1 MAGTRKL
8 SIEILGNAKGAIGAL
23 DDVGSKASAL
33 GGKLVDFGKK
43 AALGI
48 AAATAGAA
56 VIAKGLIDSAS
67 DLEEVAAKT
76 SVIFGDANDQVTKF
90 AEGAAKTLGQSKT
103 AALTAASTFGVFGK
117 AAGLT
122 GKDLGAFSTDLV
134 ALASDMASFANTSP
148 EEAAEALGAALR
160 GESEPIRKY
169 GVMLDDAAL
178 KAEALAM
185 GIYSGKGPLTTQQKV
200 LAAQAAIFKQTS
212 DAQGD
217 FLRTSDGVANQQRIL
232 AAEFENV
239 KASLGKA
246 LIPAFGA
253 ALGFI
258 TNKVIPIFSSLASI
272 IEKDGLSGV
281 IEKVK
286 EKLPEIKEAFIKYAN
301 AAWQWIQDAVPPAI
315 KAFADAYYAYLQWL
329 KNTGLPLIVN
339 ALSTA
344 SKALWEW
351 IQKAAPP
358 ALKRLGELIGDLAN
372 WLLDEGLPMMV
383 EKLIELGNAL
393 VAWIKPQIVP
403 ALKAL
408 GDLLLAILDWV
419 VNEAVPKLGAQAVK
433 LVDALLS
440 WTAQLLPEAVK
451 GLGGFVVDLVKKLPG
466 LFVTLVAKLG
476 SIGGELGGSLVDGL
490 VEALKGLAK
499 GGLNIGKDFAN
510 GIIGFINTQ
519 VIDKLNALLDFQIG
533 LPFGKKF
540 TVNPPDLPGIPE
552 LASGGIVTGPTVA
565 LIGESGA
572 EAVIPLSRGAQ
583 YGVGTGGGGI
593 NITVNAGL
601 GADGKNIGELIVR
614 EINKFARSGG
624 TRLDSRIL

>member
-8 SIEILGNAKGAIGAL
+8 SIEILGNAKGALGAL
-23 DDVGSKASAL
+23 DDVGSKAGDL

-76 SVIFGDANDQVTKF
+76 SVIFGDANDEVTKF

-122 GKDLGAFSTDLV
+122 GDDLGTFSTDLV

-178 KAEALAM
+178 KAEAMAM
-185 GIYSGKGPLTTQQKV
+185 GIYDGKGALTTQQKV

-217 FLRTSDGVANQQRIL
+217 FARTSDGVANQQRIM
-232 AAEFENV
+232 AAQFENV

-246 LIPAFGA
+246 LIPAFSA

-301 AAWQWIQDAVPPAI
+301 AAWEWIQDSVPPAI

-339 ALSTA
+339 ALGTA

-351 IQKAAPP
+351 IKEAAPP
-358 ALKRLGELIGDLAN
+358 ALQRLGELIGDLAN

-383 EKLIELGNAL
+383 EKLIKLGDAL
-393 VAWIKPQIVP
+393 VEWIQPQIMP

-408 GDLLLAILDWV
+408 GDFLLVILDWV
-419 VNEAVPKLGAQAVK
+419 VTEAVPKLAAQAVK
-433 LVDALLS
+433 LVGALTG
-440 WTAQLLPEAVK
+440 WVAKLLPEVLF
-451 GLGGFVVDLVKKLPG
+451 GLGGFVVDLVKKIPG
-466 LFVTLVAKLG
+466 LFVSLVSTMWDVGTSLG
-476 SIGGELGGSLVDGL
+476 GALLDAVVDALRGIGSKSMELGKSFG
-490 VEALKGLAK
+490 
-499 GGLNIGKDFAN
+499 N
-510 GIIGFINTQ
+510 GIIRFINKN
-519 VIDKLNALLDFQIG
+519 IIKKINDLLEFEISA
-533 LPFGKKF
+533 FGMTY
-540 TVNPPDLPGIPE
+540 TVNPPDLPPIPE
-552 LASGGIVTGPTVA
+552 LAAGGIVRSPTLA
-565 LIGESGA
+565 LIGEAGP

-583 YGVGTGGGGI
+583 YGVGTGGGG
-593 NITVNAGL
+593 NTITVNVNG
-601 GADGKNIGELIVR
+601 GDPNSIVR
-614 EINKFARSGG
+614 ALQQYVRDRGALPFAVNSSAFRG
-624 TRLDSRIL
+624 

>member
-1 MAGTRKL
+1 MAGTRRL
-8 SIEILGNAKGAIGAL
+8 SIEILGNAKGALGAL
-23 DDVGSKASAL
+23 DDVGSKAGDL

-67 DLEEVAAKT
+67 DLEEVASKT
-76 SVIFGDANDQVTKF
+76 AVIFGDANDQVTKF
-90 AEGAAKTLGQSKT
+90 AENAAKTLGQSKT

-122 GKDLGAFSTDLV
+122 GDDLGTFSTDLT
-134 ALASDMASFANTSP
+134 ALASDLASFANTSP
-148 EEAAEALGAALR
+148 EEAAQALGAALR

-185 GIYSGKGPLTTQQKV
+185 GIYSGKGPLTQQQKI
-200 LAAQAAIFKQTS
+200 LASQSAIFKQTS

-246 LIPAFGA
+246 LIPAFSA
-253 ALGFI
+253 ALGFV

-272 IEKDGLSGV
+272 FEKDGLAGV

-286 EKLPEIKEAFIKYAN
+286 EKLPELRDAFIGYAS
-301 AAWQWIQDAVPPAI
+301 AAWEWIKDAYPPAL
-315 KAFADAYYAYLQWL
+315 AALLNFVYQVGQWFL
-329 KNTGLPLIVN
+329 NTGLPFIAEQLGKG
-339 ALSTA
+339 A
-344 SKALWEW
+344 SALWEW

-358 ALKRLGELIGDLAN
+358 ALQRLGELIADLAN

-419 VNEAVPKLGAQAVK
+419 VTEAIPKLGAQAVK
-433 LVDALLS
+433 LVGALLS

-466 LFVTLVAKLG
+466 LFVSLVSTMASLG
-476 SIGGELGGSLVDGL
+476 TDLGGKLISSL
-490 VEALKGLAK
+490 VEALKGLGSNAVDV
-499 GGLNIGKDFAN
+499 GRSFAN
-510 GIIGFINTQ
+510 GIVRFINAN
-519 VIDKLNALLDFQIG
+519 VINKINDLLEFEIG

-552 LASGGIVTGPTVA
+552 LASGGIVTRPTLA
-565 LIGESGA
+565 LIGESGS

-583 YGVGTGGGGI
+583 YGVGTGNGM
-593 NITVNAGL
+593 NIIVNVAGSVTTERQL
-601 GADGKNIGELIVR
+601 VEQIRVGLLKSQ
-614 EINKFARSGG
+614 KSG
-624 TRLDSRIL
+624 RAMVL

>member
-1 MAGTRKL
+1 MAGTRRL
-8 SIEILGNAKGAIGAL
+8 SIEILGNAKGALGAL
-23 DDVGSKASAL
+23 DDVGSKAGDL

-67 DLEEVAAKT
+67 DLEEVSSKT
-76 SVIFGDANDQVTKF
+76 AVIFGDANDQIVKF

-122 GKDLGAFSTDLV
+122 GNDLGTFSTDLT
-134 ALASDMASFANTSP
+134 ALASDLASFANTSP
-148 EEAAEALGAALR
+148 EEAALALGAALR

-185 GIYSGKGPLTTQQKV
+185 GIYDGEGPLKTQQKI
-200 LAAQAAIFKQTS
+200 LAAQSAIFKQTS

-217 FLRTSDGVANQQRIL
+217 FLRTSDGVANQQRIM

-246 LIPAFGA
+246 LIPAFSA

-272 IEKDGLSGV
+272 IEKDGLAGV

-286 EKLPEIKEAFIKYAN
+286 EKLPELRDAFVKYAS
-301 AAWQWIQDAVPPAI
+301 AAWEWIKDAYPPAL
-315 KAFADAYYAYLQWL
+315 KAMLGFVYDIGQWFL
-329 KNTGLPLIVN
+329 KTGLPFIAEKLGEG
-339 ALSTA
+339 A
-344 SKALWEW
+344 KALWEW

-358 ALKRLGELIGDLAN
+358 ALQRLGELIGDLAN
-372 WLLDEGLPMMV
+372 WLIDEGLPMMV
-383 EKLIELGNAL
+383 EKLIALGDAL
-393 VAWIKPQIVP
+393 VSWIKPQIVP

-408 GDLLLAILDWV
+408 GDLLLVILDWV
-419 VNEAVPKLGAQAVK
+419 VTEAVPKLGAQAVK
-433 LVDALLS
+433 LIGALLG

-466 LFVTLVAKLG
+466 LFVSLVSTMASLG
-476 SIGGELGGSLVDGL
+476 TDLGGKLISSL
-490 VEALKGLAK
+490 VEALKGLGSNAVDV
-499 GGLNIGKDFAN
+499 GRSFAN
-510 GIIGFINTQ
+510 GIVKFINAN
-519 VIDKLNALLDFQIG
+519 VINKINDLLEFEIG

-540 TVNPPDLPGIPE
+540 TVNPPDLPPIPE
-552 LASGGIVTGPTVA
+552 LASGGIVTRPTLA
-565 LIGESGA
+565 LIGESGS

-583 YGVGTGGGGI
+583 YGVGAGGGTTNIVI
-593 NITVNAGL
+593 NMPPGSNGDDVVLALQNYQRRNGTVP
-601 GADGKNIGELIVR
+601 
-614 EINKFARSGG
+614 IN
-624 TRLDSRIL
+624 TRTI

>member
-90 AEGAAKTLGQSKT
+90 AEGAAKSLGQSKT

-122 GKDLGAFSTDLV
+122 GNDLGAFSTDLV
-134 ALASDMASFANTSP
+134 ALASDMASFANTTP

-200 LAAQAAIFKQTS
+200 LAANAAILKQTG

-217 FLRTSDGVANQQRIL
+217 FARTSDGVANQQRIL

-239 KASLGKA
+239 KAALGTA
-246 LIPAFGA
+246 LLPAFGA
-253 ALGFI
+253 VLSFI
-258 TNKVIPIFSSLASI
+258 TGKVIPIFSSLASI
-272 IEKDGLSGV
+272 IEKDGLAGV
-281 IEKVK
+281 IKKVK
-286 EKLPEIKEAFIKYAN
+286 EKLPELRDAFVKYAS
-301 AAWQWIQDAVPPAI
+301 AAWEWIQKAVPPAL
-315 KAFADAYYAYLQWL
+315 KALLGFIYDLGQWL
-329 KNTGLPLIVN
+329 LKTGLPFIAEKLGEG
-339 ALSTA
+339 A
-344 SKALWEW
+344 KALWKW
-351 IQKAAPP
+351 IEKAAPP

-383 EKLIELGNAL
+383 DKLIELGDAL
-393 VAWIKPQIVP
+393 VEWIGPQIVP
-403 ALKAL
+403 ALEAL
-408 GDLLLAILDWV
+408 GDFLLDILEWIIT
-419 VNEAVPKLGAQAVK
+419 EAVPKLGEQAVK
-433 LVDALLS
+433 LGEALLE
-440 WTAQLLPEAVK
+440 WVADLLPEAAK
-451 GLGGFVVDLVKKLPG
+451 GLGKFVLDLVKKLPG
-466 LFVTLVAKLG
+466 LFVDLVEEMADLG
-476 SIGGELGGSLVDGL
+476 TDLGGSLIDAL

-519 VIDKLNALLDFQIG
+519 VIDKLNDLLEFQIG
-533 LPFGKKF
+533 LPFGRKF
-540 TVNPPDLPGIPE
+540 DINPPDLPGIPE
-552 LASGGIVTGPTVA
+552 LKNGGITTGPTLA
-565 LIGESGA
+565 LIGEAGP
-572 EAVIPLSRGAQ
+572 EAVIPLSRGAK
-583 YGVGTGGGGI
+583 YGVGPAGSGGPVV
-593 NITVNAGL
+593 NITVTSADPQEVVKALQRYTRNFGRLPAG
-601 GADGKNIGELIVR
+601 IV
-614 EINKFARSGG
+614 
-624 TRLDSRIL
+624 

>member
-8 SIEILGNAKGAIGAL
+8 SIEILGNAKGALGAL
-23 DDVGSKASAL
+23 DDVGSKAGEL

-76 SVIFGDANDQVTKF
+76 SVIFGDANDEVTKF

-122 GKDLGAFSTDLV
+122 GDDLGTFSTDLV

-160 GESEPIRKY
+160 GEAEPIRKY

-185 GIYSGKGPLTTQQKV
+185 GIYDGKGPLTTQQKV

-217 FLRTSDGVANQQRIL
+217 FARTSDGVANQQRIL

-246 LIPAFGA
+246 LIPAFSA

-272 IEKDGLSGV
+272 LEKDGLSGV

-286 EKLPEIKEAFIKYAN
+286 EKLPELRDAFIKYAS
-301 AAWQWIQDAVPPAI
+301 AAWEWIKDAIPPAL
-315 KAFADAYYAYLQWL
+315 KALADFAYDVGQWL
-329 KNTGLPLIVN
+329 LNTGLPFVAEQIGKG
-339 ALSTA
+339 A
-344 SKALWEW
+344 SALWDW
-351 IQKAAPP
+351 IKEAAPP
-358 ALKRLGELIGDLAN
+358 ALERLGELIAQLAN
-372 WLLDEGLPMMV
+372 WLLDEGLPMLV
-383 EKLIELGNAL
+383 EKLVELGNAF
-393 VAWIKPQIVP
+393 VEWIKPNIVP
-403 ALKAL
+403 MLEKL
-408 GDLLLAILDWV
+408 GELLLAIVDWIV
-419 VNEAVPKLGAQAVK
+419 TEAVPKIAAQAVK
-433 LVDALLS
+433 LVGALLG
-440 WTAQLLPEAVK
+440 WVAQLLPEAVE
-451 GLGGFVVDLVKKLPG
+451 GLGKFVVELVKKIPG
-466 LFVTLVAKLG
+466 LFVSLVSTMWDVG
-476 SIGGELGGSLVDGL
+476 TSLGGALLDAVVD
-490 VEALKGLAK
+490 ALKG
-499 GGLNIGKDFAN
+499 IGSKSMELGKSFGN
-510 GIIGFINTQ
+510 GIIRFINKN
-519 VIDKLNALLDFQIG
+519 IIKKINDLLEFEISA
-533 LPFGKKF
+533 FGMTY
-540 TVNPPDLPGIPE
+540 TVNPPDLPPIPE
-552 LASGGIVTGPTVA
+552 LASGGIVRSPTLA
-565 LIGESGA
+565 LIGESGP

-583 YGVGTGGGGI
+583 YGVGANGGG
-593 NITVNAGL
+593 NTITVNVNG
-601 GADGKNIGELIVR
+601 GDPNSIVR
-614 EINKFARSGG
+614 ALQQYVRQSGPVPVN
-624 TRLDSRIL
+624 TRAM

>member
-8 SIEILGNAKGAIGAL
+8 SIEILGNAKGALGAL
-23 DDVGSKASAL
+23 DDVGSKASDL

-67 DLEEVAAKT
+67 DLEEVSSKT
-76 SVIFGDANDQVTKF
+76 AVIFGDANDQIVKF

-122 GKDLGAFSTDLV
+122 GDDLGTFSTDLT
-134 ALASDMASFANTSP
+134 ALASDLASFANTSP
-148 EEAAEALGAALR
+148 EEAALALGAALR

-185 GIYSGKGPLTTQQKV
+185 GIYDGEGPLKTQQKI
-200 LAAQAAIFKQTS
+200 LAAQSAIFKQTS

-217 FLRTSDGVANQQRIL
+217 FLRTSDGVANQQRIM

-246 LIPAFGA
+246 LIPAFSA

-286 EKLPEIKEAFIKYAN
+286 EKLPELQKAFVKYAS
-301 AAWQWIQDAVPPAI
+301 AAFEWIKDAYPPAL
-315 KAFADAYYAYLQWL
+315 KAILGFVYDIGQWFL
-329 KNTGLPLIVN
+329 NTGLPFIAN
-339 ALSTA
+339 ALSAGA
-344 SKALWEW
+344 SALWEW

-383 EKLIELGNAL
+383 DKLIQFGNAF
-393 VAWIKPQIVP
+393 VDWIKPLIVP
-403 ALKAL
+403 MLQKL
-408 GDLLLAILDWV
+408 GELTATILTWIVTD
-419 VNEAVPKLGAQAVK
+419 AVPKLAAQAYKLGGALLGWLVDLLPQAVIGIGK
-433 LVDALLS
+433 FVAELVPKIPGLFFSLIATMVSLGGRLGGDLVTALVDAL
-440 WTAQLLPEAVK
+440 K
-451 GLGGFVVDLVKKLPG
+451 GLG
-466 LFVTLVAKLG
+466 
-476 SIGGELGGSLVDGL
+476 S
-490 VEALKGLAK
+490 KGLD
-499 GGLNIGKDFAN
+499 IGKSFAN
-510 GIIGFINTQ
+510 AIIRFINNN
-519 VIDKLNALLDFQIG
+519 VIKKINDLLDFEIG

-540 TVNPPDLPGIPE
+540 TVNPPDLPPIPE
-552 LASGGIVTGPTVA
+552 LASGGITTGPTLA
-565 LIGESGA
+565 LIGESGP
-572 EAVIPLSRGAQ
+572 EAVVPLSRANEFGL
-583 YGVGTGGGGI
+583 GGGSGI

>member
-8 SIEILGNAKGAIGAL
+8 SIEILGNAKGALGAL
-23 DDVGSKASAL
+23 DDVGSKAGDL

-76 SVIFGDANDQVTKF
+76 SVIFGDANDEVTKF

-122 GKDLGAFSTDLV
+122 GKDLGTFSTDLV
-134 ALASDMASFANTSP
+134 SLASDMASFANTSP

-160 GESEPIRKY
+160 GEAEPIRKY

-185 GIYSGKGPLTTQQKV
+185 GIYDGKGPLTTQQKV

-217 FLRTSDGVANQQRIL
+217 FARTSDGVANQQRIL

-239 KASLGKA
+239 KAKLGTA
-246 LIPAFGA
+246 LIPAFSA
-253 ALGFI
+253 VLGFI

-286 EKLPEIKEAFIKYAN
+286 EKLPELRDAFIKYATV
-301 AAWQWIQDAVPPAI
+301 AWEWIKDAVPPAL
-315 KAFADAYYAYLQWL
+315 KALADFAYDVGQWL
-329 KNTGLPLIVN
+329 LNTGLPWVAEKLGEGAN
-339 ALSTA
+339 AL
-344 SKALWEW
+344 WDW
-351 IQKAAPP
+351 IKEAAPP
-358 ALKRLGELIGDLAN
+358 ALERLGELIGDLAN
-372 WLLDEGLPMMV
+372 WLLDEGLPMLV
-383 EKLIELGNAL
+383 DKLIELGDAF
-393 VAWIKPQIVP
+393 VEWIKPNIVP
-403 ALKAL
+403 MLEKL
-408 GDLLLAILDWV
+408 GDLLLAIVDWIV
-419 VNEAVPKLGAQAVK
+419 TEAVPKLGEQAVK
-433 LVDALLS
+433 LGGALLE
-440 WTAQLLPEAVK
+440 WVADMLPEAVE
-451 GLGGFVVDLVKKLPG
+451 GLGKFVLDLVKKIPG
-466 LFVTLVAKLG
+466 LFVDLVTAMADLG
-476 SIGGELGGSLVDGL
+476 ADLGGKLLGALVD
-490 VEALKGLAK
+490 ALKGLGEK
-499 GGLNIGKDFAN
+499 GLTVGKSFAN
-510 GIIGFINTQ
+510 GIIRFINNN
-519 VIDKLNALLDFQIG
+519 VIKKINDLLDFTISVG
-533 LPFGKKF
+533 PVSYR
-540 TVNPPDLPGIPE
+540 VNPPDIPGIPE
-552 LASGGIVTGPTVA
+552 LASGGIATGPTLA
-565 LIGESGA
+565 LIGESGP

-583 YGVGTGGGGI
+583 YGVGTGGGG
-593 NITVNAGL
+593 NTITVNVNG
-601 GADGKNIGELIVR
+601 GDPNSIVR
-614 EINKFARSGG
+614 ALQQYVRQSGPVPVN
-624 TRLDSRIL
+624 TRAM

>member
-1 MAGTRKL
+1 MAGTRRL
-8 SIEILGNAKGAIGAL
+8 SIEILGNAKGALGAL
-23 DDVGSKASAL
+23 DDVGSKAGDL

-67 DLEEVAAKT
+67 DLEEVASKT
-76 SVIFGDANDQVTKF
+76 AVIFGDANDQVAKF

-122 GKDLGAFSTDLV
+122 GEDLGTFSTDLT
-134 ALASDMASFANTSP
+134 ALASDLASFANTSP
-148 EEAAEALGAALR
+148 EEAAQALGAALR

-178 KAEALAM
+178 KAEAMAM
-185 GIYSGKGPLTTQQKV
+185 GIYSGKGPLTQQQKI
-200 LAAQAAIFKQTS
+200 LASQSAIFKQTS

-246 LIPAFGA
+246 LIPAFSA
-253 ALGFI
+253 ALGFV

-272 IEKDGLSGV
+272 FEKDGLSGV

-286 EKLPEIKEAFIKYAN
+286 EKLPALRDAFIGYASAAWEWIKEAY
-301 AAWQWIQDAVPPAI
+301 PPAL
-315 KAFADAYYAYLQWL
+315 KALLNFVYQVGQWFL
-329 KNTGLPLIVN
+329 NTGLPFIAEQLGKG
-339 ALSTA
+339 A
-344 SKALWEW
+344 SALWEW

-358 ALKRLGELIGDLAN
+358 ALQRLGELIADLAN
-372 WLLDEGLPMMV
+372 WLLDEGLPMLV

-419 VNEAVPKLGAQAVK
+419 VTEAIPKLGAQAVK
-433 LVDALLS
+433 LVGALLS

-466 LFVTLVAKLG
+466 LFVSLVSTMASLG
-476 SIGGELGGSLVDGL
+476 TDLGGKLISSL
-490 VEALKGLAK
+490 VEALKGLGSNAVDV
-499 GGLNIGKDFAN
+499 GRSFAN
-510 GIIGFINTQ
+510 GIVRFINAN
-519 VIDKLNALLDFQIG
+519 VINKLNDLLEFEIG

-552 LASGGIVTGPTVA
+552 LASGGIVTRPTLA
-565 LIGESGA
+565 LIGESGS

-583 YGVGTGGGGI
+583 YGVGTGNGM
-593 NITVNAGL
+593 NIIVNVAGSVTTERQL
-601 GADGKNIGELIVR
+601 VEQIRVGLLKSQ
-614 EINKFARSGG
+614 KSG
-624 TRLDSRIL
+624 RAMVL

>member
-8 SIEILGNAKGAIGAL
+8 SIEILGNAKGALGAL
-23 DDVGSKASAL
+23 DDVGSKASDL

-76 SVIFGDANDQVTKF
+76 SVIFGDANDEVTKF

-122 GKDLGAFSTDLV
+122 GKDLGTFSTDLV
-134 ALASDMASFANTSP
+134 SLASDMASFANTTP

-217 FLRTSDGVANQQRIL
+217 FLRTSDGVANQQRIM

-246 LIPAFGA
+246 LIPAFSA

-272 IEKDGLSGV
+272 IEKDGLAGV

-286 EKLPEIKEAFIKYAN
+286 EKLPELRDAFVKYAS
-301 AAWQWIQDAVPPAI
+301 AAWEWIKDAYPPAL
-315 KAFADAYYAYLQWL
+315 KALLGFIYDLGQWL
-329 KNTGLPLIVN
+329 LNTGLPFIAEKLGEG
-339 ALSTA
+339 A
-344 SKALWEW
+344 KALWEW

-358 ALKRLGELIGDLAN
+358 ALQRLGELIGDLAN
-372 WLLDEGLPMMV
+372 WLLDEGLPMLV
-383 EKLIELGNAL
+383 DKLIQFGNAF
-393 VAWIKPQIVP
+393 VDWIKPLIVP
-403 ALKAL
+403 MLQKL
-408 GDLLLAILDWV
+408 GELVATILTWIVTD
-419 VNEAVPKLGAQAVK
+419 AVPKLAAQAYK
-433 LVDALLS
+433 IGGALLG
-440 WTAQLLPEAVK
+440 WLADLLPQAVIGIGK
-451 GLGGFVVDLVKKLPG
+451 FVAELVPKIPG
-466 LFVTLVAKLG
+466 LFFSLIASMV
-476 SIGGELGGSLVDGL
+476 SLGGRLGGDLVSALVD
-490 VEALKGLAK
+490 ALKGLAK
-499 GGLNIGKDFAN
+499 GGLGIGKDFAN
-510 GIIGFINTQ
+510 AIIRFINDN
-519 VIDKLNALLDFQIG
+519 VIKKINDLLEFEIG

-540 TVNPPDLPGIPE
+540 TVNPPDLPPIPE
-552 LASGGIVTGPTVA
+552 LKNGGITTGPTLA
-565 LIGESGA
+565 LIGEAGP

-583 YGVGTGGGGI
+583 YGVGSGGGTTNIVI
-593 NITVNAGL
+593 NMPPGSNGDDVVLALQNYQRRNGTVP
-601 GADGKNIGELIVR
+601 
-614 EINKFARSGG
+614 IN
-624 TRLDSRIL
+624 TRTI

>member
-8 SIEILGNAKGAIGAL
+8 SIEILGNAKGALGAL
-23 DDVGSKASAL
+23 DDVGSKAGEL

-67 DLEEVAAKT
+67 DLEEVSAKT
-76 SVIFGDANDQVTKF
+76 SVIFGDANDEVTKF

-122 GKDLGAFSTDLV
+122 GKDLGTFSTDLV
-134 ALASDMASFANTSP
+134 SLASDMASFANTSP

-160 GESEPIRKY
+160 GEAEPIRKY

-185 GIYSGKGPLTTQQKV
+185 GIYDGKGPLTTQQKV

-217 FLRTSDGVANQQRIL
+217 FARTSDGVANQQRIL

-246 LIPAFGA
+246 LIPAFSA

-286 EKLPEIKEAFIKYAN
+286 EKLPELRDAFVKYATV
-301 AAWQWIQDAVPPAI
+301 AWEWIKDAVPPAL
-315 KAFADAYYAYLQWL
+315 KALADFAYDVGQWFL
-329 KNTGLPLIVN
+329 DTGLPFIAEKLGEG
-339 ALSTA
+339 A
-344 SKALWEW
+344 SALWDW
-351 IQKAAPP
+351 IKEAAPP

-372 WLLDEGLPMMV
+372 WLLDEGLPMLV
-383 EKLIELGNAL
+383 DKLIELGDAF
-393 VAWIKPQIVP
+393 VEWIKPLIVP
-403 ALKAL
+403 MLEKL
-408 GDLLLAILDWV
+408 GDLLLAIADWIV
-419 VNEAVPKLGAQAVK
+419 TEAVPKLGEQAVK
-433 LVDALLS
+433 LGGALLG
-440 WTAQLLPEAVK
+440 WVADMLPEAVE
-451 GLGGFVVDLVKKLPG
+451 GLGKFVLDLVKKIPG
-466 LFVTLVAKLG
+466 LFVDLVTAMADLG
-476 SIGGELGGSLVDGL
+476 ADLGGKLLGALVD
-490 VEALKGLAK
+490 ALKGLGEK
-499 GGLNIGKDFAN
+499 GLTVGKSFAN
-510 GIIGFINTQ
+510 GIIRFINNN
-519 VIDKLNALLDFQIG
+519 VIKKINDLLDFTISVG
-533 LPFGKKF
+533 PVSYR
-540 TVNPPDLPGIPE
+540 VNPPDIPNIPE
-552 LASGGIVTGPTVA
+552 LKNGGIVNSPTLA
-565 LIGESGA
+565 IIGEAGP

-583 YGVGTGGGGI
+583 YGVGTAGGG
-593 NITVNAGL
+593 NTITVNVNG
-601 GADGKNIGELIVR
+601 GDPNSIVR
-614 EINKFARSGG
+614 ALQQYVRDRGALPFAVNSSAFRG
-624 TRLDSRIL
+624 

>member
-1 MAGTRKL
+1 MAGTRRL
-8 SIEILGNAKGAIGAL
+8 SIEILGNAKGALGAL
-23 DDVGSKASAL
+23 DDVGSKAGDL

-67 DLEEVAAKT
+67 DLEEVSSKT
-76 SVIFGDANDQVTKF
+76 AVIFGDANDQIVKF

-122 GKDLGAFSTDLV
+122 GDDLGTFSTDLT
-134 ALASDMASFANTSP
+134 ALASDLASFANTSP
-148 EEAAEALGAALR
+148 EEAALALGAALR

-185 GIYSGKGPLTTQQKV
+185 GIYDGEGPLKTQQKI
-200 LAAQAAIFKQTS
+200 LAAQSAIFKQTS

-217 FLRTSDGVANQQRIL
+217 FLRTSDGVANQQRIM

-246 LIPAFGA
+246 LIPAFSA

-286 EKLPEIKEAFIKYAN
+286 EKLPELRDAFIKYAN
-301 AAWQWIQDAVPPAI
+301 AAWEWIKDAYPPAL
-315 KAFADAYYAYLQWL
+315 KALLGFVYDVGQWL
-329 KNTGLPLIVN
+329 QKTGLPFIAEKLGEG
-339 ALSTA
+339 A
-344 SKALWEW
+344 KALWEW

-358 ALKRLGELIGDLAN
+358 ALQRLGELIGDLAN

-383 EKLIELGNAL
+383 EKLIELGDAL
-393 VAWIKPQIVP
+393 VSWIKPQIVP

-419 VNEAVPKLGAQAVK
+419 VTEAVPKLGAQAVK
-433 LVDALLS
+433 LIGALLG

-466 LFVTLVAKLG
+466 LFVSLVSTMASLG
-476 SIGGELGGSLVDGL
+476 TDLGGKLISSL
-490 VEALKGLAK
+490 VEALKGLGSNAVDV
-499 GGLNIGKDFAN
+499 GRSFAN
-510 GIIGFINTQ
+510 GIVKFINAN
-519 VIDKLNALLDFQIG
+519 VINKINDLLEFEIG

-540 TVNPPDLPGIPE
+540 TVNPPDLPPIPE
-552 LASGGIVTGPTVA
+552 LGSGGIVTRPTLA
-565 LIGESGA
+565 LIGESGS

-583 YGVGTGGGGI
+583 YGVGTAGGG
-593 NITVNAGL
+593 NTITVNVNG
-601 GADGKNIGELIVR
+601 GDPNSIVR
-614 EINKFARSGG
+614 ALQQYVRQSGPVPVN
-624 TRLDSRIL
+624 TRAM

>member
-1 MAGTRKL
+1 MAGTRRL

-76 SVIFGDANDQVTKF
+76 SVIFGDANDEVTKF

-122 GKDLGAFSTDLV
+122 GKDLGTFSTDLV

-217 FLRTSDGVANQQRIL
+217 FLRTSDGVANQQRIM

-246 LIPAFGA
+246 LIPAFSA

-272 IEKDGLSGV
+272 IEKDGLAGV

-286 EKLPEIKEAFIKYAN
+286 EKLPELRDAFVKYAS
-301 AAWQWIQDAVPPAI
+301 AAWEWIKDAYPPAL
-315 KAFADAYYAYLQWL
+315 KALLGFIYDLGQWL
-329 KNTGLPLIVN
+329 LNTGLPFIAEKLGEG
-339 ALSTA
+339 A
-344 SKALWEW
+344 SALWEW
-351 IQKAAPP
+351 IQKAVPP
-358 ALKRLGELIGDLAN
+358 ALQRLGELIGDLAN

-383 EKLIELGNAL
+383 DKLIELGDAL
-393 VAWIKPQIVP
+393 VEWIGPQIVP

-408 GDLLLAILDWV
+408 GDFLLDILEWV
-419 VNEAVPKLGAQAVK
+419 VTEAVPKLGEQAVK
-433 LVDALLS
+433 LGGALLE
-440 WTAQLLPEAVK
+440 WVADLLPEAAE
-451 GLGGFVVDLVKKLPG
+451 GLGKFVLDLVKKIPG
-466 LFVTLVAKLG
+466 LFVDLVTAMADLG
-476 SIGGELGGSLVDGL
+476 ADLGGKLIGALVD
-490 VEALKGLAK
+490 ALKGLGEK
-499 GGLNIGKDFAN
+499 GMDVGKSFAN
-510 GIIGFINTQ
+510 GIIRFINAN
-519 VIDKLNALLDFQIG
+519 VINKINDLLEFEIG

-540 TVNPPDLPGIPE
+540 TVNPPDLPPIPE
-552 LASGGIVTGPTVA
+552 LKNGGITTGPTLA
-565 LIGESGA
+565 LIGEAGR

-583 YGVGTGGGGI
+583 YGIGAGGGTTNIVI
-593 NITVNAGL
+593 NMPPGSNGDDVVLALQNYQRRNGTVP
-601 GADGKNIGELIVR
+601 
-614 EINKFARSGG
+614 IN
-624 TRLDSRIL
+624 TRTI

>member
-1 MAGTRKL
+1 
-8 SIEILGNAKGAIGAL
+8 
-23 DDVGSKASAL
+23 
-33 GGKLVDFGKK
+33 
-43 AALGI
+43 
-48 AAATAGAA
+48 
-56 VIAKGLIDSAS
+56 
-67 DLEEVAAKT
+67 
-76 SVIFGDANDQVTKF
+76 
-90 AEGAAKTLGQSKT
+90 
-103 AALTAASTFGVFGK
+103 
-117 AAGLT
+117 
-122 GKDLGAFSTDLV
+122 
-134 ALASDMASFANTSP
+134 
-148 EEAAEALGAALR
+148 
-160 GESEPIRKY
+160 
-169 GVMLDDAAL
+169 
-178 KAEALAM
+178 
-185 GIYSGKGPLTTQQKV
+185 
-200 LAAQAAIFKQTS
+200 
-212 DAQGD
+212 
-217 FLRTSDGVANQQRIL
+217 
-232 AAEFENV
+232 V

-246 LIPAFGA
+246 LIPAFSA

>member
-23 DDVGSKASAL
+23 DDVGSKASDL

-76 SVIFGDANDQVTKF
+76 SVIFGDANDEVTKF

-122 GKDLGAFSTDLV
+122 GKDLGTFSTDLV
-134 ALASDMASFANTSP
+134 SLASDMASFANTTP

-217 FLRTSDGVANQQRIL
+217 FLRTSDGVANQQRIM

-246 LIPAFGA
+246 LIPAFSA

-272 IEKDGLSGV
+272 IEKDGLAGV

-286 EKLPEIKEAFIKYAN
+286 EKLPELRDAFVKYAS
-301 AAWQWIQDAVPPAI
+301 AAWEWIKDAYPPAL
-315 KAFADAYYAYLQWL
+315 KALLGFIYDLGQWL
-329 KNTGLPLIVN
+329 LNTGLPFIAEKLGEG
-339 ALSTA
+339 A
-344 SKALWEW
+344 KALWEW

-358 ALKRLGELIGDLAN
+358 ALQRLGELIGDLAN
-372 WLLDEGLPMMV
+372 WLLDEGLPMLV
-383 EKLIELGNAL
+383 DKLIQFGNAF
-393 VAWIKPQIVP
+393 VDWIKPLIVP
-403 ALKAL
+403 MLQKL
-408 GDLLLAILDWV
+408 GELVATILTWIVTD
-419 VNEAVPKLGAQAVK
+419 AVPKLAAQAYK
-433 LVDALLS
+433 IGGALLG
-440 WTAQLLPEAVK
+440 WLADLLPQAVIGIGK
-451 GLGGFVVDLVKKLPG
+451 FVAELVPKIPG
-466 LFVTLVAKLG
+466 LFFSLIASMV
-476 SIGGELGGSLVDGL
+476 SLGGRLGGDLVSALVD
-490 VEALKGLAK
+490 ALKGLAK
-499 GGLNIGKDFAN
+499 GGLGIGKDFAN
-510 GIIGFINTQ
+510 AIIRFINDN
-519 VIDKLNALLDFQIG
+519 VIKKINDLLEFEIG

-540 TVNPPDLPGIPE
+540 TVNPPDLPPIPE
-552 LASGGIVTGPTVA
+552 LKNGGITTGPTLA
-565 LIGESGA
+565 LIGEAGP

-583 YGVGTGGGGI
+583 YGVGSGGGTTNIVI
-593 NITVNAGL
+593 NMPPGSNGDDVVLALQNYQRRNGTVP
-601 GADGKNIGELIVR
+601 
-614 EINKFARSGG
+614 IN
-624 TRLDSRIL
+624 TRTI

>member
-23 DDVGSKASAL
+23 DDVGSKASKL

-56 VIAKGLIDSAS
+56 VIAKGLINSAS

-122 GKDLGAFSTDLV
+122 GDELGVFSTDLV

-178 KAEALAM
+178 KAEALAL
-185 GIYSGKGPLTTQQKV
+185 GIYKGKGPLTTQQKV
-200 LAAQAAIFKQTS
+200 LAAQAAIFKQTG

-217 FLRTSDGVANQQRIL
+217 FLRTSDGVANQQRIM

-246 LIPAFGA
+246 LIPAFSA

-286 EKLPEIKEAFIKYAN
+286 EKLPELQEAFVKYAN
-301 AAWQWIQDAVPPAI
+301 AAWEWIKDSVPPAI

-329 KNTGLPLIVN
+329 NDTGLPLIAN
-339 ALSTA
+339 ALGAGA
-344 SKALWEW
+344 SALWEW

-372 WLLDEGLPMMV
+372 WLLDEGLPMLV
-383 EKLIELGNAL
+383 DKLIQFGNAF
-393 VAWIKPQIVP
+393 VDWIKPLIVP
-403 ALKAL
+403 MLQKL
-408 GDLLLAILDWV
+408 GELIATILTWIVTD
-419 VNEAVPKLGAQAVK
+419 AVPKLAAQAYKIGGALLGWLVDLLPQAVIGIGK
-433 LVDALLS
+433 FVAELVPKIPGLFFSLIATMVSLGGRLGGDLITALVDAL
-440 WTAQLLPEAVK
+440 K
-451 GLGGFVVDLVKKLPG
+451 GLG
-466 LFVTLVAKLG
+466 
-476 SIGGELGGSLVDGL
+476 S
-490 VEALKGLAK
+490 KGLEV
-499 GGLNIGKDFAN
+499 GKAFAN
-510 GIIGFINTQ
+510 GIIRFINRN
-519 VIDKLNALLDFQIG
+519 VIDKINDLLEFKISA
-533 LPFGKKF
+533 FGASL
-540 TVNPPDLPGIPE
+540 TINPPDIPPIPE
-552 LASGGIVTGPTVA
+552 LASGGITTGPTLA
-565 LIGESGA
+565 LIGESGR
-572 EAVIPLSRGAQ
+572 EAVIPLSRANEFGL
-583 YGVGTGGGGI
+583 GGGSGI

>member
-1 MAGTRKL
+1 MAGTRRL
-8 SIEILGNAKGAIGAL
+8 SIEILGNAKGALGAL
-23 DDVGSKASAL
+23 DDVGSKAGDL

-67 DLEEVAAKT
+67 DLEEVSSKT
-76 SVIFGDANDQVTKF
+76 AVIFGDANDQIVKF

-122 GKDLGAFSTDLV
+122 GKDLGTFSTDLT
-134 ALASDMASFANTSP
+134 ALASDLASFANTSP
-148 EEAAEALGAALR
+148 EEAALALGAALR

-185 GIYSGKGPLTTQQKV
+185 GIYDGEGPLKTQQKI
-200 LAAQAAIFKQTS
+200 LAAQSAIFKQTS

-217 FLRTSDGVANQQRIL
+217 FLRTSDGVANQQRIM

-246 LIPAFGA
+246 LIPAFSA

-286 EKLPEIKEAFIKYAN
+286 EKLPELRDAFIKYAN
-301 AAWQWIQDAVPPAI
+301 AAWEWIKDAYPPAL
-315 KAFADAYYAYLQWL
+315 KALLGFVYDVGQWL
-329 KNTGLPLIVN
+329 QETGLPFIAEKLGEG
-339 ALSTA
+339 A
-344 SKALWEW
+344 KALWEW

-358 ALKRLGELIGDLAN
+358 ALQRLGELIGDLAN

-383 EKLIELGNAL
+383 EKLIELGDAL
-393 VAWIKPQIVP
+393 VSWIKPQIVP

-419 VNEAVPKLGAQAVK
+419 VTEAVPKLGAQAVK
-433 LVDALLS
+433 LIGALLG

-466 LFVTLVAKLG
+466 LFVSLVSTMASLG
-476 SIGGELGGSLVDGL
+476 TDLGGKLISSL
-490 VEALKGLAK
+490 VEALKGLGSNAVDV
-499 GGLNIGKDFAN
+499 GRSFAN
-510 GIIGFINTQ
+510 GIVKFINAN
-519 VIDKLNALLDFQIG
+519 VINKINDLLEFEIG

-540 TVNPPDLPGIPE
+540 TVNPPDLPPIPE
-552 LASGGIVTGPTVA
+552 LATGGIVRSPTLA
-565 LIGESGA
+565 LIGESGP

-583 YGVGTGGGGI
+583 YGVGTAGGSTI
-593 NITVNAGL
+593 ITVNVNG
-601 GADGKNIGELIVR
+601 GDPNSIVR
-614 EINKFARSGG
+614 ALQQYVRQSGPVPVN
-624 TRLDSRIL
+624 TRAM

>member
-23 DDVGSKASAL
+23 DDVGDKASKL

-122 GKDLGAFSTDLV
+122 GDELGVFSTDLV

-178 KAEALAM
+178 KAEALAL
-185 GIYSGKGPLTTQQKV
+185 GIYKGKGPLTTQQKV
-200 LAAQAAIFKQTS
+200 LAAQAAIFKQTG

-217 FLRTSDGVANQQRIL
+217 FLRTSDGVANQQRIM

-246 LIPAFGA
+246 LIPAFAA

-286 EKLPEIKEAFIKYAN
+286 EKLPELQEAFVKYAN
-301 AAWQWIQDAVPPAI
+301 AAWEWIKDAYPPAL
-315 KAFADAYYAYLQWL
+315 KAMLGFVYDIGQWFL
-329 KNTGLPLIVN
+329 NTGLPFIAN
-339 ALSTA
+339 ALGAGA
-344 SKALWEW
+344 SALWEW

-372 WLLDEGLPMMV
+372 WLLDEGLPMLV
-383 EKLIELGNAL
+383 DKLIQFGNAF
-393 VAWIKPQIVP
+393 VDWIKPLIVP
-403 ALKAL
+403 MLQKL
-408 GDLLLAILDWV
+408 GELTATILTWIVTD
-419 VNEAVPKLGAQAVK
+419 AVPKLAAQAYKIGGALLGWLVDLLPQAVIGIGK
-433 LVDALLS
+433 FVAELVPKIPGLFFSLIATMVSLGGRLGGDLITALVDAL
-440 WTAQLLPEAVK
+440 K
-451 GLGGFVVDLVKKLPG
+451 GLG
-466 LFVTLVAKLG
+466 
-476 SIGGELGGSLVDGL
+476 S
-490 VEALKGLAK
+490 KGLEV
-499 GGLNIGKDFAN
+499 GKAFAN
-510 GIIGFINTQ
+510 GIIRFINNN
-519 VIDKLNALLDFQIG
+519 VIKRINDLLDFTIS
-533 LPFGKKF
+533 LPFGASF
-540 TVNPPDLPGIPE
+540 RVNPPDIKGIPE
-552 LASGGIVTGPTVA
+552 LASGGITTGPTLA
-565 LIGESGA
+565 LIGESGR
-572 EAVIPLSRGAQ
+572 EAVIPLSRANEFGLGGVAGANITINMPA
-583 YGVGTGGGGI
+583 GTDGEELVRTLERETRRRGSMVGTFTG
-593 NITVNAGL
+593 NT
-601 GADGKNIGELIVR
+601 
-614 EINKFARSGG
+614 
-624 TRLDSRIL
+624 TRI

>member
-122 GKDLGAFSTDLV
+122 GNDLGAFSTDLV

-200 LAAQAAIFKQTS
+200 LAANAAILKQTG

-217 FLRTSDGVANQQRIL
+217 FARTSDGVANQQRIL

-272 IEKDGLSGV
+272 LEKDGLAGV

-286 EKLPEIKEAFIKYAN
+286 EKLPELRDAFIGYAN
-301 AAWQWIQDAVPPAI
+301 AAWEWIQKAVPPAI
-315 KAFADAYYAYLQWL
+315 KAFADAYYSYLQWL
-329 KNTGLPLIVN
+329 KDTGLPLIAN
-339 ALSTA
+339 ALGEGA
-344 SKALWEW
+344 SALWEW
-351 IQKAAPP
+351 IQKAVPP
-358 ALKRLGELIGDLAN
+358 AVQRLGELIGDLAN

-383 EKLIELGNAL
+383 EKLIELGDAL
-393 VAWIKPQIVP
+393 VAWIQPQIVP

-419 VNEAVPKLGAQAVK
+419 VTEAVPKIGAQAVK
-433 LVDALLS
+433 LVGALTG
-440 WTAQLLPEAVK
+440 WVAKLLPEVIE
-451 GLGGFVVDLVKKLPG
+451 GLGKFVVDLIKKIPG
-466 LFVTLVAKLG
+466 LFVSLVSTMADLG
-476 SIGGELGGSLVDGL
+476 AELGGNLIDSLVEVLKSLG
-490 VEALKGLAK
+490 EKGLDV
-499 GGLNIGKDFAN
+499 GKSFAN
-510 GIIGFINTQ
+510 GIIRFINDN
-519 VIDKLNALLDFQIG
+519 VIKNINDLLEFEIG

-540 TVNPPDLPGIPE
+540 TVNPPDLPPIPE
-552 LASGGIVTGPTVA
+552 LKNGGITTGPTLA
-565 LIGESGA
+565 LIGEAGP

-583 YGVGTGGGGI
+583 YGIGAMGGGGM
-593 NITVNAGL
+593 NISVNAGL
-601 GADGKNIGELIVR
+601 ISTPDQIGQQIIEAILKAQR
-614 EINKFARSGG
+614 RSGQVFA
-624 TRLDSRIL
+624 SA

>member
-23 DDVGSKASAL
+23 DDVSSKAGDL

-56 VIAKGLIDSAS
+56 VIAKCLIDSAS
-67 DLEEVAAKT
+67 DLEEVSSKT
-76 SVIFGDANDQVTKF
+76 AVIFGDANDQIVKF

-122 GKDLGAFSTDLV
+122 GKDLGTFSTDLT
-134 ALASDMASFANTSP
+134 ALASDLASFANTSP
-148 EEAAEALGAALR
+148 EEAALALGAALR

-185 GIYSGKGPLTTQQKV
+185 GIYDGEGPLKTQQKI
-200 LAAQAAIFKQTS
+200 LAAQSAIFKQTS

-217 FLRTSDGVANQQRIL
+217 FLRTSDGVANQQRIM

-246 LIPAFGA
+246 LIPAFSA

-272 IEKDGLSGV
+272 IEKDGLAGV

-286 EKLPEIKEAFIKYAN
+286 EKLPELRDAFVKYAS
-301 AAWQWIQDAVPPAI
+301 AAWEWIKDAYPPAL
-315 KAFADAYYAYLQWL
+315 KAMLGFVYDIGQWFL
-329 KNTGLPLIVN
+329 KTGLPFIAEKLGEG
-339 ALSTA
+339 A
-344 SKALWEW
+344 KALWEW

-358 ALKRLGELIGDLAN
+358 ALQRLGELIGDLAN

-383 EKLIELGNAL
+383 EKLIALGDAL
-393 VAWIKPQIVP
+393 VSWIKPQIVP

-408 GDLLLAILDWV
+408 GDLLLVILDWV
-419 VNEAVPKLGAQAVK
+419 VTEAVPKLGAQAVK
-433 LVDALLS
+433 LIGALLG

-466 LFVTLVAKLG
+466 LFVSLVSTMASLG
-476 SIGGELGGSLVDGL
+476 TDLGGKLISSL
-490 VEALKGLAK
+490 VEALKGLGSNAVDV
-499 GGLNIGKDFAN
+499 GRSFAN
-510 GIIGFINTQ
+510 GIVKFINAN
-519 VIDKLNALLDFQIG
+519 VINKINDLLEFEIG

-540 TVNPPDLPGIPE
+540 TVNPPDLPPIPE
-552 LASGGIVTGPTVA
+552 LAAGGIARRPTLA
-565 LIGESGA
+565 LIGEAGP

-583 YGVGTGGGGI
+583 YGVGAGGGTTNIVI
-593 NITVNAGL
+593 NMPPGSNGDDVVLALQNYQRRNGTVP
-601 GADGKNIGELIVR
+601 
-614 EINKFARSGG
+614 IN
-624 TRLDSRIL
+624 TRTI

>member
-8 SIEILGNAKGAIGAL
+8 SIEILGNAKGALGAL
-23 DDVGSKASAL
+23 DDVGSKAGAL

-76 SVIFGDANDQVTKF
+76 SVIFGDANEQVTKF

-122 GKDLGAFSTDLV
+122 GDDLGTFSTDLV

-160 GESEPIRKY
+160 GEAEPIRKY

-185 GIYSGKGPLTTQQKV
+185 GIYDGKGALTTQQKV

-217 FLRTSDGVANQQRIL
+217 FARTSDGVANQQRIL

-246 LIPAFGA
+246 LIPAFSA

-286 EKLPEIKEAFIKYAN
+286 EKLPELRDAFIKYAN

-329 KNTGLPLIVN
+329 KNTGLPAIAD
-339 ALSTA
+339 ALVKGA
-344 SKALWEW
+344 SALWEW
-351 IQKAAPP
+351 IQEAAPP

-383 EKLIELGNAL
+383 DKLIKLGDAL
-393 VAWIKPQIVP
+393 VEWIQPQIMP

-408 GDLLLAILDWV
+408 GDFLLVILDWV
-419 VNEAVPKLGAQAVK
+419 VTEAVPKLAAQAVK
-433 LVDALLS
+433 LVGALTG
-440 WTAQLLPEAVK
+440 WVAKLLPEVLF
-451 GLGGFVVDLVKKLPG
+451 GLGGFVVDLVKKIPG
-466 LFVTLVAKLG
+466 LFVSLVSTMWDVG
-476 SIGGELGGSLVDGL
+476 TSLGGALLGALID
-490 VEALKGLAK
+490 ALKGLGEK
-499 GGLNIGKDFAN
+499 GLTVGKSFAN
-510 GIIGFINTQ
+510 GIIRFINNN
-519 VIDKLNALLDFQIG
+519 VIKKINDLLDFTISVG
-533 LPFGKKF
+533 PVSYR
-540 TVNPPDLPGIPE
+540 VNPPDIPGIPE
-552 LASGGIVTGPTVA
+552 LASGGIATGPTLA
-565 LIGESGA
+565 LIGEAGP

-583 YGVGTGGGGI
+583 YGVGTGGGG
-593 NITVNAGL
+593 NTITVNVNG
-601 GADGKNIGELIVR
+601 GDPNSIVR
-614 EINKFARSGG
+614 ALQQYVRDRGALPFAVNSSAFRG
-624 TRLDSRIL
+624 